1 MIRSLIAVS
10 FLAFSIDVACAQP
23 TVFRDKQGNR
33 IGSAEQQGTSTV
45 FRDKQGNR
53 TGSAEQQGATTV
65 FRDKQG
71 NRVGSAQRH

>member
-10 FLAFSIDVACAQP
+10 FLAFCMDVARAQP

-33 IGSAEQQGTSTV
+33 IGSAEQQG
-45 FRDKQGNR
+45 
-53 TGSAEQQGATTV
+53 ATTV

-71 NRVGSAQRH
+71 NRIGSAQRH